1 MENEGKGEKTIK
13 ITNPRSPFY
22 VHASDNLGIVLTNV
36 LLSGEE
42 NYDNW
47 SKAMKNALKAKN
59 KLVFING
66 SVKKPDDA
74 ESDESFAWEVCN
86 SMINGWIHNTI
97 DPKLQPFIQYFQTAK
112 ELWDDLKERHAIQN
126 IARQYQ
132 LKSGLPSVKQHGMTL
147 GAYYTKLRAIWDEL
161 EDSRSIPSCP
171 SRDKCPVTKHLQEE
185 SEKDRVYQFLMGL
198 DDAIFGNLHS
208 QILNTSLLPSINRIY
223 SMAIQEETHKAI
235 TRSRDD
241 RIEAVGYVVQA
252 SPKLRQGSSTQPMSA
267 TSSSSNIDR
276 PVFSHC
282 GKSGHDIS
290 RCFQLI
296 GYPQKGTGKG
306 RGKGMNNGG
315 RTVSTPG
322 ASANATQ
329 ALSVA
334 TCANISSSGNAAIST
349 LTPEVIQRLLSLV
362 EPAKSCTETL
372 FGKEPALKW
381 LIDSGASHHMT
392 RSLDLF
398 WV

>member
-22 VHASDNLGIVLTNV
+22 VHASDNPGIVLTNV

-47 SKAMKNALKAKN
+47 SKAKKNALKAKN
-59 KLVFING
+59 KLGFINVY
-66 SVKKPDDA
+66 VKKPDDA

-97 DPKLQPFIQYFQTAK
+97 DPKLQPFIQYFETAK

-126 IARQYQ
+126 IPRQYQ
-132 LKSGLPSVKQHGMTL
+132 LKSGLPSVKQHGMSL
-147 GAYYTKLRAIWDEL
+147 DAYYTKLRAIWDEL
-161 EDSRSIPSCP
+161 EGSHSIPSCP
-171 SRDKCPVTKHLQEE
+171 SGDKCPVTKHLQEE
-185 SEKDRVYQFLMGL
+185 SEKAR
-198 DDAIFGNLHS
+198 
-208 QILNTSLLPSINRIY
+208 
-223 SMAIQEETHKAI
+223 
-235 TRSRDD
+235 
-241 RIEAVGYVVQA
+241 VQA
-252 SPKLRQGSSTQPMSA
+252 SSTQPMSA
-267 TSSSSNIDR
+267 TSSSSDVDR
-276 PVFSHC
+276 PVCSHC

-296 GYPQKGTGKG
+296 GYPQKSTGKG
-306 RGKGMNNGG
+306 RGKGRNNGG

-329 ALSVA
+329 ALSYA

-349 LTPEVIQRLLSLV
+349 LTPMVIQRLLSLV

-372 FGKEPALKW
+372 SGKEPPLKW
-381 LIDSGASHHMT
+381 LIDSGASHHMIG
-392 RSLDLF
+392 SLDVMSKLENIMPSLVGLPNGVQTTALKRSSVVLGLNF
-398 WV
+398 VLEDTSPRG